1 MAHFAELNSANIVL
15 RTVVVDN
22 KDTAD
27 VNGVEKEH
35 IGQAHLEKILG
46 GTWKQTSYNG
56 NMRGNFAGT
65 GYTYYTDADI
75 FMPPKPYNSWSMST
89 ADATWIAPITQPTLT
104 DEQVNAGKFYSWD
117 EDAYQADNTQGWVL
131 TPPN

>member
-1 MAHFAELNSANIVL
+1 MAHFAELDSNNIVV
-15 RTVVVDN
+15 RVTVVEN

-56 NMRGNFAGT
+56 NMRGNYAGK
-65 GYTYYTDADI
+65 GYTYFVDQDI
-75 FMPPKPYNSWSMST
+75 FMPPKTYNSWIMST
-89 ADATWIAPITQPTLT
+89 ADATWIAPSAMPT
-104 DEQVNAGKFYSWD
+104 DGGVYNWD
-117 EDAYQADNTQGWVL
+117 EDNQTWIDISGSSAGGV
-131 TPPN
+131 